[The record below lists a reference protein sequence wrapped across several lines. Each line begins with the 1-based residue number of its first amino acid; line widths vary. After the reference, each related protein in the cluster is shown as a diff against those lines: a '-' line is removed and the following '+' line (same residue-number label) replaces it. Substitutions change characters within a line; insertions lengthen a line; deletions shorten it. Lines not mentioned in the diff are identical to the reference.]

1 MHAYWQLC
9 ALCAVLQSFCCIR
22 DGRFSS
28 TSKIAKFSRVP
39 VSSFK
44 ILPAYGQMHAC
55 MHCVRTV
62 RPVEKTACC
71 VIGGFPAPGPA
82 LPPRRVCVCV
92 PVPPAPPPQNK
103 RTGQEGIQ
111 SSLPSSWPASSQHP
125 TQRQHVTVACRL
137 LRFAFTLSLRCTAF
151 IPLPSSAR
159 RSIRFMLHLPGLHH
173 HLRSACVARTT
184 PAPSTAAPY
193 LPLLPVRLPCPSLF
207 LPCELGYGRRYLA
220 S

>member
-125 TQRQHVTVACRL
+125 TQRQHGNRGVPSSALCLHFQSALHCFHPSTVICAPLHPLHATSTWLAPPSALC
-137 LRFAFTLSLRCTAF
+137 LRCTHNPCTFDGCSLSASAASETAVSF
-151 IPLPSSAR
+151 ALSPL
-159 RSIRFMLHLPGLHH
+159 
-173 HLRSACVARTT
+173 
-184 PAPSTAAPY
+184 
-193 LPLLPVRLPCPSLF
+193 
-207 LPCELGYGRRYLA
+207 
-220 S
+220 